1 MYWRL
6 QRTSKPLSTQGPF
19 PFLETTQLQAH
30 KLGKKLV
37 RLSPRTLRFPSPT
50 RLHTSPRDTPT
61 LWVRQIRHLRR
72 PRFIRPQ

>member
-19 PFLETTQLQAH
+19 PFLGTTRLQAH
-30 KLGKKLV
+30 KLGKILA
-37 RLSPRTLRFPSPT
+37 RLSPRTPRFLSPT
-50 RLHTSPRDTPT
+50 RLHTSPRDTPK
-61 LWVRQIRHLRR
+61 LWVRQIRHLRC